1 MVGVHFIC
9 ETKLSIIIILRHLS
23 SFFATGTAASN
34 PRGFLENVTSLRH
47 NVETPPSVPN
57 QGQTPPEHCL
67 ETLLRNI
74 EGLLAIA
81 AHNARQQQTQLQL
94 QKGKL
99 ISARHTLPDWWCS
112 VLKDLDQSTLEA

>member
-1 MVGVHFIC
+1 MLIIMPTLQWKPVLGIGNGNSRNHFM
-9 ETKLSIIIILRHLS
+9 ESMNSIRS
-23 SFFATGTAASN
+23 SPVTHQSGASQ
-34 PRGFLENVTSLRH
+34 
-47 NVETPPSVPN
+47 N
-57 QGQTPPEHCL
+57 QAQPEHCL

-99 ISARHTLPDWWCS
+99 L
-112 VLKDLDQSTLEA
+112 